1 MQTFLPYPNMAC
13 SVAVLDRA
21 RLGKQRL
28 ECRQILGAIQNGG
41 GWRNHPAVKMWRHHQ
56 RALMLYHDACIREW
70 VRRGYKNEMLEFGL
84 PLDTIEMPPWMG
96 DPAFHAAHRA
106 SLLAKDSHHYAGL
119 GWEEEPLVGY
129 RWPEMQSATEYRLTD
144 LR

>member
-1 MQTFLPYPNMAC
+1 MAC
-13 SVAVLDRA
+13 SVAVLDRQ

-28 ECRQILGAIQNGG
+28 ECRQIISAIQNGG

-56 RALMLYHDACIREW
+56 RALMLYHDVCIREW

-84 PLDTIEMPPWMG
+84 PLDTIIMPPWLG

-106 SLLAKDSHHYAGL
+106 SLLAKDPHHYGQF
-119 GWEEEPLVGY
+119 GWAEEAMVAY
-129 RWPEMQSATEYRLTD
+129 RWPEMTSPEAYELTD